1 MGYTNYWKPKKLD
14 MKDIPSQFWEDAAEV
29 LDMVISK
36 GVILAGVHG
45 DTRLSCGKEIIENS
59 KQYEEQEGGPCL
71 FFNGYCDPEGDD
83 DSYETFGLCFNG
95 AWNFCK
101 TARLPYDL
109 AVKCI
114 LMLAEQYDLLMN
126 EDDIRDDIDIDVSP
140 WSFDGGKD
148 DEEYIDAAEIM
159 TAFNIKKQLNK

>member
-59 KQYEEQEGGPCL
+59 KQYKNKKEAHAYSSMVTVILKVMMTLMKPS
-71 FFNGYCDPEGDD
+71 GYASMVPGTSARRQDFLMIWQ
-83 DSYETFGLCFNG
+83 SNASLC
-95 AWNFCK
+95 
-101 TARLPYDL
+101 
-109 AVKCI
+109 
-114 LMLAEQYDLLMN
+114 
-126 EDDIRDDIDIDVSP
+126 
-140 WSFDGGKD
+140 
-148 DEEYIDAAEIM
+148 
-159 TAFNIKKQLNK
+159 